1 MNPRQ
6 NANHATSLH
15 RLRHNQFLSLRRSQ
29 GLCVRAERGTLW
41 LTVDG
46 ELADVVLSP
55 GDSRVFNGPEAVVVG
70 AVVGD
75 AVFSTTATTAP
86 SWFSRLQTQA
96 LWLSGAMSVAALV
109 SLLQLRR

>member
-1 MNPRQ
+1 MHQEHSMNPRQ
-6 NANHATSLH
+6 YANHTTSLH

-41 LTVDG
+41 VTVDG

-86 SWFSRLQTQA
+86 SWFSRLQI
-96 LWLSGAMSVAALV
+96 WLHSPAMRV
-109 SLLQLRR
+109 RT